1 MELKQ
6 GRGSDAP
13 GGQGEGLPRAPLF
26 CLLWKPVDTMNVCFC
41 KPSGIKISMAWNKEH
56 LAWSSAISILD
67 LKNCVIQAAI
77 LQITFGA
84 EQVCPFFPGY

>member
-1 MELKQ
+1 
-6 GRGSDAP
+6 
-13 GGQGEGLPRAPLF
+13 
-26 CLLWKPVDTMNVCFC
+26 
-41 KPSGIKISMAWNKEH
+41 MAWNKEH

-84 EQVCPFFPGY
+84 EQVCPFFPGYWVIWEAAAFLSLNNW